1 MTDTVTVRRGGSYL
15 TIPALAIDRYI
26 AKGYDVVDKNGNILQ
41 SGVPN
46 DVNALKIAYER
57 NQSEIDKL
65 KKENEKLKQEIS
77 ELKSQAKEVI
87 KSVEKVVEVENAS
100 TAPTKSRRSR
110 KSE

>member
-15 TIPALAIDRYI
+15 TIPAGAIDRYI
-26 AKGYDVVDKNGNILQ
+26 AKGYDVVDKNDNIIQ

-46 DVNALKIAYER
+46 DINVLKIAY
-57 NQSEIDKL
+57 NQHKSEIESL
-65 KKENEKLKQEIS
+65 KAENAKLKQEIS
-77 ELKSQAKEVI
+77 ELKNQAQKVI

-100 TAPTKSRRSR
+100 TAPTKSRRGR